1 VVRSVGF
8 SAARVY
14 VANFDVTSVTVV
26 VPVFDEERRLP
37 ALLDAVLAPAEPLH
51 PTTSLSLSE
60 LIVVDDGSTDGTAG
74 LLDERTASDPRLKVI
89 RLPTNRGKGAAVRAG
104 VLAAQGELAL
114 VTDVDLSTPLEEVA
128 LLAAALER
136 GADVVIGSRA
146 LAGSRVL
153 VHQPPYRELMG
164 KAFNVMFRL
173 LTRLPWRDTQCGFKL
188 FRLATAR
195 QLFELQRVE
204 RFAYDAELCVNAHRL
219 GLRLVEVPVT
229 WRNSPDTR
237 VTLVGSSL
245 RMAFDLVHIAWRARR
260 PFAEETGVLASYAPG
275 ERP

>member
-1 VVRSVGF
+1 MGNLSG
-8 SAARVY
+8 S
-14 VANFDVTSVTVV
+14 SVTVV
-26 VPVFDEERRLP
+26 VPVFDEERRLQ
-37 ALLDAVLAPAEPLH
+37 ALLDAVLAPTGPLA
-51 PTTSLSLSE
+51 TASLRLSE
-60 LIVVDDGSTDGTAG
+60 LIVVDDGSTDGTAA
-74 LLDERTASDPRLKVI
+74 LLDERAASDPRLQII
-89 RLPTNRGKGAAVRAG
+89 RFPANRGKGAAVRAG
-104 VLAAQGELAL
+104 VLAAEGELAL

-136 GADVVIGSRA
+136 GADVAIGSRA
-146 LAGSRVL
+146 LPGSRVL
-153 VHQPPYRELMG
+153 VHQPRHRELMG

-188 FRLATAR
+188 FRLASTR

-245 RMAFDLVHIAWRARR
+245 GMAFDLLQIAWRARR
-260 PFAEETGVLASYAPG
+260 PFAEDTGVVASYAPG